1 MIYPVTPKYA
11 VMNFLKYFEAC
22 IADYR
27 HEKFSDWKTVQRL
40 QEQAADKKDQNADGI
55 PESNIQKARNLKSR

>member
-1 MIYPVTPKYA
+1 
-11 VMNFLKYFEAC
+11 MNFLKYFEAC

-27 HEKFSDWKTVQRL
+27 HEKFNDWKTVQRL